1 MLMFSLAFCMPSSI
15 SGQVNVVEKLSDTVG
30 TYNAAGREVIPFF
43 FRLCEVYLIVLPGY
57 ES

>member
-1 MLMFSLAFCMPSSI
+1 MPSSI

-30 TYNAAGREVIPFF
+30 PYNAAGREVIPFF